1 MIYSKKFI
9 YGTDEPEDYTREVC
23 APYMRKN
30 LVFDKLP
37 DTATITLTALGFYKL
52 YVNGREITRTHLA
65 PYVTNPNEIILYDT
79 YDIRDMLTVGRNT
92 VAFHLGN
99 GFQNNYGGFI
109 WLFDKAPFLSS
120 PRLAFAIEYECDGEK
135 NVIEADESVLW
146 YPSALVQNDLRVGV
160 KYDARLECEGWNMPD
175 FNDSGWAHASYT
187 LPYGGEPVLSEAT
200 PIAVTKERSAVS
212 IWREGDAFIYDFGT
226 NYAGLTRLTI
236 SGTPGQTVTIHHG
249 EVLIDGRF
257 DQDNILF
264 THTNKKAIGK
274 PAYTQRT
281 VYILKGEGEES
292 YTPDF
297 TFYGFRYAK
306 VEGITEQQATDKLLT
321 YLEMSTDLKE
331 RGGFSSSDERLNR
344 LEEMSKRATLSNF
357 FHFPMDC
364 PHREKNGWTGDAAL
378 SAEQTMLRFDPEKNY
393 KTWLK
398 QICASQ
404 NNAGA
409 LPGIVP
415 TATWGFEWGNG
426 PAWDRVLVELP
437 YLIYK
442 LRGDLEPARS
452 SVSTMMKYFAYLR
465 SRRDERGLLAIGLG
479 DWLAPKNEYM
489 PALAFTDST
498 VTYDMLI
505 KAGKL
510 FSALGLKL
518 ESEYANGFARELRC
532 AIREHLFDKET
543 MRFAGGEE
551 SAQAMAIYYGLCDGD
566 EETDGVFSEL
576 LREIERRDGKMTV
589 GILGHKALFRVLA
602 DHGYVDLALSMITRE
617 DGPSYGV
624 MLREGYSCLS
634 ECITGKLQ
642 SLNHHV
648 WSDISAFFLQSISGI
663 LPNPT
668 ADDLAHADIR
678 PHFPASLDRARG
690 YYTSPFGRIDTY
702 WERRG
707 EVIRLTVGF
716 PSDMHGTLYLSD
728 GYTFEDGTTER
739 AIKPGTVTL
748 IRR

>member
-1 MIYSKKFI
+1 MLFSNKFVC
-9 YGTDEPEDYTREVC
+9 GPTQLEDYSCDVR

-30 LVFDKLP
+30 IVLDKIP
-37 DTATITLTALGFYKL
+37 KAAAITLTALGFYKL

-65 PYVTNPNEIILYDT
+65 PYVTNPNEIIFYDT
-79 YDIRDMLTVGRNT
+79 YDIRDMLTEGKNT
-92 VAFHLGN
+92 IAFLLGN

-109 WLFDKAPFLSS
+109 WLFHEAPFRSS
-120 PRLAFAIEYECDGEK
+120 PRLAFAIEYESDGEK
-135 NVIEADESVLW
+135 TVIEADESVMW
-146 YPSALVQNDLRVGV
+146 YSSPLLQNDLRVGV
-160 KYDARLECEGWNMPD
+160 KYDARLECPDWNMPD
-175 FNDSGWAHASYT
+175 FDDSGWMHASQA
-187 LPYGGEPVLSEAT
+187 LPYRGEAALSEAK
-200 PIAVTKERSAVS
+200 PITVTKEVS
-212 IWREGDAFIYDFGT
+212 PVAIWREGDAYIYDFGT
-226 NYAGLTRLTI
+226 NYSGLTRLTI

-257 DQDNILF
+257 DQENILF
-264 THTNKKAIGK
+264 TKTNKKAIGK

-281 VYILKGEGEES
+281 VYILKGDGEET

-306 VEGITEQQATDKLLT
+306 VEGITEEQATDKLLT

-331 RGGFSSSDERLNR
+331 RGGFSCSDKNINK

-378 SAEQTMLRFDPEKNY
+378 SAEQTMMRFDPEFNY

-398 QICASQ
+398 QITASQ

-415 TATWGFEWGNG
+415 TAGWGFAWGNG
-426 PAWDRVLVELP
+426 PAWDRILVELP

-442 LRGDLEPARS
+442 LRGELEPARS
-452 SVSTMMKYFAYLR
+452 SVGTMMKYFAYLR

-489 PALAFTDST
+489 PTLAFTDST
-498 VTYDMLI
+498 VTYDMLV

-510 FSALGLKL
+510 FSALSLTL
-518 ESEYANGFARELRC
+518 ESEYALGFASELR
-532 AIREHLFDKET
+532 ASIREHLFDKEN

-551 SAQAMAIYYGLCDGD
+551 SAQAMAIYYGLCDSED
-566 EETDGVFSEL
+566 EISGVFAEL
-576 LREIERRDGKMTV
+576 LREIENRDRKMTV

-602 DHGYVDLALSMITRE
+602 EYGYSDLALNMILHE

-624 MLREGYSCLS
+624 MLKEGYSCLS

-663 LPNPT
+663 LPNPH
-668 ADDLAHADIR
+668 ADDVKHADIK
-678 PHFPASLDRARG
+678 PHFPSSLSHARG

-702 WERRG
+702 WERCADT
-707 EVIRLTVGF
+707 IRLTVGF
-716 PSDMHGTLYLSD
+716 PSDMHGTLYLPD
-728 GYTFEDGTTER
+728 GYAFEDGETER
-739 AIKPGTVTL
+739 AIKPGTVTVVKK
-748 IRR
+748 